1 VVKKWSNQTEDILD
15 DSEMDIEQ
23 IEAYTKGKR
32 LSIFIG
38 L

>member
-23 IEAYTKGKR
+23 IEGYAKGKL